1 MNAPTSPAGAAP
13 TREAGTTTT
22 TAAPL
27 CQTCGQPIYPDEA
40 VNVCP
45 APNGAVWHMHARV
58 VQCLARL
65 TGATI
70 KQTARALVRE

>member
-1 MNAPTSPAGAAP
+1 MDALTTGTFVTAEPAKP
-13 TREAGTTTT
+13 I
-22 TAAPL
+22 
-27 CQTCGQPIYPDEA
+27 CQTCQQPIYPDEA

-45 APNGAVWHMHARV
+45 APNGSVWNMHARA

-70 KQTARALVRE
+70 EQTARALVRE